1 MLHKPFSRRRF
12 LQGSAAL
19 GATAMVNPSVSF
31 SADGSVL
38 KLRSYSVFQ
47 VLDPAFTLAAPEGW
61 IGGAIFNKLVAFK
74 PGSKWETELDAAEYI
89 EQVDDTHI
97 KFRLRPGIMFSNG
110 YGEMTAE
117 DVKFSYERIIDP
129 ELESAY
135 SGDWA
140 TLDHVEVT
148 GKYSGTIVLKEPF
161 APLWWSTLPYGS
173 GDIISKKATEAAGGS
188 FKGMDVPAVSGPYQI
203 KEWVQ
208 KQKLVLE
215 RNPLWNGP
223 KPDFDEIQL
232 LPIDDEKSAELGFEA
247 GDLDW
252 TCAA

>member
-47 VLDPAFTLAAPEGW
+47 ILDPAFTLSAVEGW

-110 YGEMTAE
+110 YGEKTAE

-188 FKGMDVPAVSGPYQI
+188 FKGMDVPC
-203 KEWVQ
+203 
-208 KQKLVLE
+208 
-215 RNPLWNGP
+215 
-223 KPDFDEIQL
+223 L
-232 LPIDDEKSAELGFEA
+232 LYTSPRPRD
-247 GDLDW
+247 
-252 TCAA
+252 